1 MDQSLPASRKG
12 RMRREQILIAAMEAF
27 AVHGSRSVSLAS
39 IAQRVGITEQGVM
52 HYFPTKVHLVLGVLE
67 RRDEVDAQRF
77 GALARQGTPLLELL
91 IEVMR
96 YNAEDSELATLYSV
110 LMAESVDPEHPAHD
124 WFAAR
129 NARVREQLAAGVGEA
144 QRTGAVRADV
154 DPHRVAAQII
164 ALFDGLALQ
173 RALAHGQLDV
183 VAVLEDYIRSLS
195 SFVTVAPEPAV
206 GVDKTI

>member
-1 MDQSLPASRKG
+1 
-12 RMRREQILIAAMEAF
+12 MRREQILSAAMEAF

-77 GALARQGTPLLELL
+77 GALVEQGAPLLEVL

-96 YNAEDSELATLYSV
+96 YNAEDSELAALYSV
-110 LMAESVDPEHPAHD
+110 LMAESVDPEHPAHE

-129 NARVREQLAAGVGEA
+129 NARVREQLAAGLGEA

-173 RALAHGQLDV
+173 RALAQGRLDV

-195 SFVTVAPEPAV
+195 PFVNPPPEPAV
-206 GVDKTI
+206 GIDTTT

>member
-1 MDQSLPASRKG
+1 MDQSLPVSRKG
-12 RMRREQILIAAMEAF
+12 RMRREQILSAAMEAF

-52 HYFPTKVHLVLGVLE
+52 HYFPTKVHLVLGVLK
-67 RRDEVDAQRF
+67 RRDEVDEQRF
-77 GALARQGTPLLELL
+77 SALAEQGMPLFEIL

-96 YNAEDSELATLYSV
+96 YTAEESELATLYSV

-129 NARVREQLAAGVGEA
+129 NARVREQLAAALGEA

-154 DPHRVAAQII
+154 DPHRVAPQII

-173 RALAHGQLDV
+173 RALAQGRLDV
-183 VAVLEDYIRSLS
+183 VAVLEDYIRSLAMTTLPLARPCS
-195 SFVTVAPEPAV
+195 T
-206 GVDKTI
+206 